1 MPETYTLQD
10 WIISI
15 AMHDRMFREE
25 LLSDPKD
32 TLERELGIT
41 FPEEVKI
48 EVHEDTPTTIHLVLP
63 LKPKTG
69 SLMEVSY
76 ADLQAND
83 EELDAPST

>member
-15 AMHDRMFREE
+15 AMHDRFFREE
-25 LLSDPKD
+25 LVNNPKE

-41 FPEEVKI
+41 FPPEVAVV
-48 EVHEDTPTTIHLVLP
+48 VHEDTETTIHLVLP

-69 SLMEVSY
+69 SLMEISY
-76 ADLQAND
+76 AEFEDSNKEPD
-83 EELDAPST
+83 SSSS

>member
-15 AMHDRMFREE
+15 AMHDRVFRDE
-25 LLSDPKD
+25 LLHNPKD
-32 TLERELGIT
+32 TLERELGIS
-41 FPEEVKI
+41 FPEEVQI

-69 SLMEVSY
+69 SLMEVSF
-76 ADLQAND
+76 AQLEDSG
-83 EELDAPST
+83 EEQDTPNT

>member
-15 AMHDRMFREE
+15 AMHDQAFRQE
-25 LLSDPKD
+25 LMINPKE

-41 FPEEVKI
+41 FPPEVEI
-48 EVHEDTPTTIHLVLP
+48 EMHEDTPTIIHLVLP

-69 SLMEVSY
+69 SLMEVSF
-76 ADLQAND
+76 ADLQD
-83 EELDAPST
+83 SSE

>member
-15 AMHDRMFREE
+15 AMHDQAFREE
-25 LLSDPKD
+25 LMSNPKEA
-32 TLERELGIT
+32 LERELGIS

-48 EVHEDTPTTIHLVLP
+48 EMHEDTPTTIHLVLP

-76 ADLQAND
+76 AQLEDSG
-83 EELDAPST
+83 EELDAPNS

>member
-15 AMHDRMFREE
+15 AMHDRVFREE

-69 SLMEVSY
+69 SLMEVSF
-76 ADLQAND
+76 AQL
-83 EELDAPST
+83 EESGEEQDAPGT

>member
-1 MPETYTLQD
+1 MAETYTLQD

-15 AMHDRMFREE
+15 AMHDQAFRQE
-25 LLSDPKD
+25 LMLNPKE
-32 TLERELGIT
+32 TLERELGIS

-48 EVHEDTPTTIHLVLP
+48 EMHEDTPTTIHLVLP

-76 ADLQAND
+76 A
-83 EELDAPST
+83 ELEDSGTK

>member
-15 AMHDRMFREE
+15 AMHDQAFREE
-25 LLSDPKD
+25 LVSYPRE

-41 FPEEVKI
+41 FPQEVGI
-48 EVHEDTPTTIHLVLP
+48 EVHEDTPTIIHLVLP

-69 SLMEVSY
+69 SLMEVSV
-76 ADLQAND
+76 ADLQD
-83 EELDAPST
+83 SSEEPDIPNT